1 MSVKITQMPAYP
13 LPPISS
19 FAANALKLLALALM
33 LSDHIHYVFF
43 NRQLEWLYWLSR
55 LVFPLFALIAAQ
67 NLQHHRANPQ
77 RYISRLLLYG
87 VIAQPFYN
95 WSFGFAQLN
104 VLFTLAVSVG
114 AWWWLETARARG
126 VDIVSRYAPVLLVA
140 ISAVL
145 LEFNWAGVLAVP
157 VYAALMRRVAW
168 WDWLA
173 AFALS
178 FGIVRFTEP
187 WIMPMIALALWLL
200 ASRFSTSLSQTRKPQ
215 RWVQQAA
222 YAFYPLHLA
231 IIALV
236 AALT

>member
-1 MSVKITQMPAYP
+1 
-13 LPPISS
+13 
-19 FAANALKLLALALM
+19 M
-33 LSDHIHYVFF
+33 LSDHVHYVFF

-67 NLQHHRANPQ
+67 NLELHRANPK

-87 VIAQPFYN
+87 LIAQPFYY

-114 AWWWLETARARG
+114 AWWWLEVTKARG
-126 VDIVSRYAPVLLVA
+126 VDAVSRYAPVLLTAV
-140 ISAVL
+140 SAVF

-157 VYAALMRRVAW
+157 VYAALIKRGAW

-173 AFALS
+173 ALVLS
-178 FGIVRFTEP
+178 FGIVRFTAP
-187 WIMPMIALALWLL
+187 WVMPLIALGLWML
-200 ASRFSTSLSQTRKPQ
+200 ASSLPAVSSQPRRPS
-215 RWVQQAA
+215 RWAQHAA

-231 IIALV
+231 VIAGIQW
-236 AALT
+236 LTVQR

>member
-1 MSVKITQMPAYP
+1 MLKVHAPA
-13 LPPISS
+13 SQTVR
-19 FAANALKLLALALM
+19 ALKFLALALM
-33 LSDHIHYVFF
+33 LSDHVHYVFF
-43 NRQLEWLYWLSR
+43 DRQLGWLYWLSR

-67 NLQHHRANPQ
+67 NLELHRANPK
-77 RYISRLLLYG
+77 RYLSRLLLYG
-87 VIAQPFYN
+87 LIAQPFYY

-114 AWWWLETARARG
+114 AWWWLEVTRARG
-126 VDIVSRYAPVLLVA
+126 LDGVMRYAPVLLVA
-140 ISAVL
+140 VSAVF

-157 VYAALMRRVAW
+157 IYAALMRRGAW

-173 AFALS
+173 ALVLS

-187 WIMPMIALALWLL
+187 WIVPMVALALWMLG
-200 ASRFSTSLSQTRKPQ
+200 SRFPANLSQTRKPQ
-215 RWVQQAA
+215 RWVQHAA

-231 IIALV
+231 VIALV

>member
-1 MSVKITQMPAYP
+1 
-13 LPPISS
+13 
-19 FAANALKLLALALM
+19 M

-43 NRQLEWLYWLSR
+43 DRQLEWLYWLSR

-67 NLQHHRANPQ
+67 NLELHRANPK

-87 VIAQPFYN
+87 VIAQPFYY

-114 AWWWLETARARG
+114 VWWWLEGTRARG
-126 VDIVSRYAPVLLVA
+126 MDIVSRYAPVLLVA

-157 VYAALMRRVAW
+157 IYAGLMRRGAW

-173 AFALS
+173 AFVLS
-178 FGIVRFTEP
+178 FGIVRFTAP
-187 WIMPMIALALWLL
+187 WIMPMIALALWAI
-200 ASRFSTSLSQTRKPQ
+200 ASRFPAGSSQTRRPK
-215 RWVQQAA
+215 RWVQHAA

-231 IIALV
+231 VIALV